1 MGSTPIGCTNKWI
14 KMRTIKCPECN
25 EIIAVLDNINYVIHC
40 NQIIYVPSERDAN
53 IFFNELNN
61 PSEPNEALKNAAS
74 RYKKLK

>member
-1 MGSTPIGCTNKWI
+1 MKTVICPKCGKVITVTKDNYF
-14 KMRTIKCPECN
+14 TICCD
-25 EIIAVLDNINYVIHC
+25 EIIYILTD
-40 NQIIYVPSERDAN
+40 RDRD